1 MGMIQT
7 DCRSDDGVTVG
18 LIDALISVARVLK
31 DRDLSSVEV
40 QEALEDLR
48 GDEDIRFILS

>member
-1 MGMIQT
+1 MGTIQT